1 MGIHKSPIQNTP
13 ELNIIAAWKKKAQ
26 DYVTKRT
33 RKKTHKKQC
42 RNINDLVETMKIKFK

>member
-26 DYVTKRT
+26 HMIMLRRELEKKNNTK
-33 RKKTHKKQC
+33 
-42 RNINDLVETMKIKFK
+42 NNVETSMTWLRQ